1 MRTLCSWPKD
11 PDLLLS
17 QLYSQ
22 ATLASAS
29 LFPYVLQLGIRYNG
43 LFQLKERTSHRSSQK
58 IVFRPILNPHD
69 REHLQLFQF
78 GGVKGVQQ
86 CMDKIDNIYG
96 GSVSRLLDI
105 CREKIVFE
113 RVSDL
118 ASCLEQLVNDPSI
131 TVMRI
136 KSSMGASANKKSAMK
151 GFKQV
156 VLNIKIDNE
165 QTRRLCVHHHVCEI
179 LLQVK
184 DMARLLDDES
194 IMRYRFVKNVSGFFM
209 LSKPLRNFFSSI
221 ARLKGAFYWMI
232 AGRRISSDLLQGYDP
247 QP

>member
-1 MRTLCSWPKD
+1 M
-11 PDLLLS
+11 
-17 QLYSQ
+17 
-22 ATLASAS
+22 
-29 LFPYVLQLGIRYNG
+29 RYNG
-43 LFQLKERTSHRSSQK
+43 LFQLKERTSHRSLQK
-58 IVFRPILNPHD
+58 ILFRPILNPYD
-69 REHLQLFQF
+69 REHLGGFQF

-118 ASCLEQLVNDPSI
+118 ASCLEQLVYDPTI

-136 KSSMGASANKKSAMK
+136 KSNMGASANKNSAMK

-156 VLNIKIDNE
+156 VVNIKIDNE

-184 DMARLLDDES
+184 DMARLLDDETY
-194 IMRYRFVKNVSGFFM
+194 MRYRFVKNVSGFFM
-209 LSKPLRNFFSSI
+209 LSKPLRSLFSSI
-221 ARLKGAFYWMI
+221 ARLKSAFYSMVSK
-232 AGRRISSDLLQGYDP
+232 RQKPSSDLLQGYDP